1 MTKNGDHLKSIFH
14 PTAPPKPRPASSLN
28 QTLVQG
34 LGEAERDQTRR
45 NNLLWNQTLLWMNID
60 SRLLVFL
67 GFEAKKNGFTKYAEN

>member
-1 MTKNGDHLKSIFH
+1 MSSIIINIMLKTQIICAPMTKNGDHLKSIFH

-45 NNLLWNQTLLWMNID
+45 NNLL
-60 SRLLVFL
+60 
-67 GFEAKKNGFTKYAEN
+67 